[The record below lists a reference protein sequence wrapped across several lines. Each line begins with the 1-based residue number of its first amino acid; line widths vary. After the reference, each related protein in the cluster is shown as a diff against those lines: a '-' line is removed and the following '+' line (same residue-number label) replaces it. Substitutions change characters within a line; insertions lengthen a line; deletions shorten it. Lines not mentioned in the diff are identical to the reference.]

1 MKLRKFI
8 RPTLVAGAVAAA
20 FVAGAQLKSPA
31 VPAATAASAPSTVT
45 APAAASARALPDF
58 TDLVERQGAAVVNI
72 AVVKRAQGMPAQFD
86 PNDMEGPMG
95 EMLRRFGIPNQP
107 GRQFGPRG
115 PQGPEGRGVGS
126 GFIVASD
133 GLILTNAHVVEGASE
148 LRVRLADQRE
158 FTGKVLGADKLTDVA
173 VVKVE
178 AKDLPTVKLGNP
190 ANLKVGEWVA
200 AIGSPFGLESSVT
213 AGIVSAKSRS
223 LPDERLVPFIQT
235 DVAVNPGNSGGP
247 LFNMTGEVVG
257 INSQIFSTSGGYM
270 GLSFA
275 IPIDL
280 AIKVK
285 DQLVKDGKVT
295 RGRIGVAIQSVDQPL
310 AETFGLDR
318 PRGALV
324 GKVEP
329 GLAAA
334 KAGVKEGDVIVE
346 FAGRKIDKASDL
358 PLAVAETAPGTN
370 VAIKVWRDRSE
381 KALDVTIG
389 AMDSDAVAV
398 AQAGSG
404 SAAPQGRLGVAVRPL
419 NAQEAKQLGTEG
431 GLVVQESAGAAA
443 KAGIRAGDVIVSVN
457 GKTVRQVDELRNQVA
472 QAKGRVAVLVERN
485 GQRMFVPVE
494 LG

>member
-1 MKLRKFI
+1 MEARSLI
-8 RPTLVAGAVAAA
+8 RPTLIAAAVAAA
-20 FVAGAQLKSPA
+20 FVAGDRWQSPTVQSA
-31 VPAATAASAPSTVT
+31 VAASAPSTVAAPTTSNT
-45 APAAASARALPDF
+45 ARTSLPDF
-58 TDLVERQGAAVVNI
+58 AELVERQGATVVNI
-72 AVVKRAQGMPAQFD
+72 AVVKRAQGTATQFD
-86 PNDMEGPMG
+86 PSDMEGPMG

-107 GRQFGPRG
+107 GAPRGPRG

-126 GFIVASD
+126 GFIIASD
-133 GLILTNAHVVEGASE
+133 GLILTNAHVVDGATE

-173 VVKVE
+173 VVKID
-178 AKDLPTVKLGNP
+178 AKDLPAVKLGNP
-190 ANLKVGEWVA
+190 SNLKVGEWVA

-270 GLSFA
+270 GLSFS

-295 RGRIGVAIQSVDQPL
+295 RGRIGVGIQSVDQSL

-318 PRGALV
+318 PSGALV
-324 GKVEP
+324 SKVEP

-334 KAGVKEGDVIVE
+334 KAGLKEGDVIVE
-346 FAGRKIDKASDL
+346 FGGRKIEKSSDL
-358 PLAVAETAPGTN
+358 PLVVAETAPGAS
-370 VAIKVWRDRSE
+370 VAIKVWRDRGE
-381 KALDVTIG
+381 KSLNITVG
-389 AMDSDAVAV
+389 AMESEAVAV
-398 AQAGSG
+398 ASADG
-404 SAAPQGRLGVAVRPL
+404 AAPKGRLGVAVRPL
-419 NAQEAKQLGTEG
+419 SEQEAKQMSADG
-431 GLVVQESAGAAA
+431 GLLVQESVGAAA
-443 KAGIRAGDVIVSVN
+443 KAGIRAGDLIVSVN
-457 GKTVRQVDELRNQVA
+457 GKQVRKVEELRA
-472 QAKGRVAVLVERN
+472 QIDGAKGRVAVLVERN
-485 GQRMFVPVE
+485 GQRVFVPVE